1 MSKDPLVANEVPDD
15 DNDDDN
21 EDDDVSGW
29 NTLRSYHDGEKMI
42 EATAFFTWLKNKFTP
57 FIRIAIGCE
66 SMNPVPCF
74 ILAHVAP
81 GWVGGVLTSLALT

>member
-1 MSKDPLVANEVPDD
+1 MCNDPFIDSELPDD
-15 DNDDDN
+15 DDDD
-21 EDDDVSGW
+21 DDDRSW
-29 NTLRSYHDGEKMI
+29 NTLRAFGEKKI
-42 EATAFFTWLKNKFTP
+42 EATAFFNWLQKIFTP

-66 SMNPVPCF
+66 AMNPVPCF